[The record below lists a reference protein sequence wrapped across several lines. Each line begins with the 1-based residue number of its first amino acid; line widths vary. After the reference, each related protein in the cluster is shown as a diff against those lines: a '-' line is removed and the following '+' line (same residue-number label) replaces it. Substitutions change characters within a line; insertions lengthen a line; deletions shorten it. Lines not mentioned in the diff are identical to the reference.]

1 MQPLINMI
9 SIMLSCWLAVLITVT
24 VVHAQTQVPS
34 APFVNLNVLTNS
46 AVGVTVDLPI
56 SDGGS
61 AINSYIV
68 EWDTNPGVREIQTIQ
83 TTTVNGSY
91 EIQSLTTSAMVRP
104 EVQVVTSAAQAV
116 GDIQQITVTGAT
128 GGYFFVALDTSANG
142 GSLQYSGNIYVSYPA
157 SGTTDGRDAEI
168 IIAAMNNVDFGVIV
182 TRTQGA
188 NSGDYVYLIT
198 FPPSMGNVPQ
208 MTVISSSLTPVP
220 TAVASVST
228 VVDGNVIG
236 GMFSLQFEGQVT
248 SSLNFD
254 AGANDVRLAMEA
266 LSTVGTV
273 VVTRTGPSYQN
284 GYSWTI
290 TFNDPMNSGQSQ
302 CNISPSGHTF
312 RSYQ

>member
-9 SIMLSCWLAVLITVT
+9 SIMLACWLAVLTTVT

-34 APFVNLNVLTNS
+34 TPFVNLNVLTNS

-61 AINSYIV
+61 AINSYVV
-68 EWDTNPGVREIQTIQ
+68 EWDTNPGVREVQTIQ

-91 EIQSLTTSAMVRP
+91 EIQSLTTSAMARP

-128 GGYFFVALDTSANG
+128 GGYFFVALDTSASG

-157 SGTTDGRDAEI
+157 AGTTDGRDAENI
-168 IIAAMNNVDFGVIV
+168 LAAMNNVDFGVIV

-254 AGANDVRLAMEA
+254 AGANDVRLAMEG

-284 GYSWTI
+284 GYAWTI
-290 TFNDPMNSGQSQ
+290 TFNDPMNSG
-302 CNISPSGHTF
+302 
-312 RSYQ
+312 

>member
-1 MQPLINMI
+1 MQRLINMI
-9 SIMLSCWLAVLITVT
+9 SVMLSCWLVVLTTVS
-24 VVHAQTQVPS
+24 VVHAQSQVPS

-56 SDGGS
+56 ADGGS
-61 AINSYIV
+61 AINSYVV

-91 EIQSLTTSAMVRP
+91 EIQSLTTSAMARP

-128 GGYFFVALDTSANG
+128 GGYFFVALDTSSSG

-157 SGTTDGRDAEI
+157 SGTTDGRDAEN
-168 IIAAMNNVDFGVIV
+168 IIAAMNNVDFGVVV
-182 TRTQGA
+182 TRAQGSS
-188 NSGDYVYLIT
+188 SGNYVYLIT

-228 VVDGNVIG
+228 VVDGY
-236 GMFSLQFEGQVT
+236 VT
-248 SSLNFD
+248 MTTMTHPLNTTPD
-254 AGANDVRLAMEA
+254 TPSWYNTRYT
-266 LSTVGTV
+266 LS
-273 VVTRTGPSYQN
+273 
-284 GYSWTI
+284 I
-290 TFNDPMNSGQSQ
+290 
-302 CNISPSGHTF
+302 
-312 RSYQ
+312 